1 MKRYIYISKQKCII
15 IFYIHIVEEF
25 DVMSMLH
32 LVALMFVSAVVVVAG
47 SGGWICDGV
56 LFAVVSPVISM
67 CLYVYV
73 SFARKNVAINGEQTN
88 KQNN

>member
-47 SGGWICDGV
+47 SGG
-56 LFAVVSPVISM
+56 
-67 CLYVYV
+67 
-73 SFARKNVAINGEQTN
+73 
-88 KQNN
+88 